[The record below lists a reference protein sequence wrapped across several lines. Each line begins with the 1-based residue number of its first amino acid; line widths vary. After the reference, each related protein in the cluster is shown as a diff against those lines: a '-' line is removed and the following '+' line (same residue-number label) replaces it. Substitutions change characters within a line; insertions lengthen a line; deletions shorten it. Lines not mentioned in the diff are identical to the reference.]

1 MWVEGA
7 VCGVCVVRV
16 CVCVWCLSGRGK
28 CRRNLA
34 RRREEPPGCVRSPLR
49 NRRIA
54 FGVASIAMQ
63 PFA

>member
-1 MWVEGA
+1 MWKWV
-7 VCGVCVVRV
+7 VCVGCVV
-16 CVCVWCLSGRGK
+16 WVGGVCVWCLSWRGK

-34 RRREEPPGCVRSPLR
+34 RRREGPPGCVRSPLR